1 MHNPKGE
8 KKTREVYVCER
19 CENVCE
25 STDCYLC
32 DAVSV
37 SARKIPMEIDTKT
50 MMQGVR
56 DVLDPIESKQISMML
71 SRCFDA
77 PSDLAVVNMAKE
89 TILEDLNK
97 IDFVF
102 NDVTAV
108 KYKGFMRECLGIG
121 LLDPYKTV
129 EGERVTGLFIFTE

>member
-1 MHNPKGE
+1 M

-32 DAVSV
+32 DAVS
-37 SARKIPMEIDTKT
+37 ARKIPMEIDTKT

-56 DVLDPIESKQISMML
+56 EVLALIESKQISIML

-77 PSDLAVVNMAKE
+77 PSDLVVVNMAKE

-129 EGERVTGLFIFTE
+129 EGEQVTGLFIFTE

>member
-1 MHNPKGE
+1 M
-8 KKTREVYVCER
+8 KKTREVYVCEI

-25 STDCYLC
+25 SMDCYLC
-32 DAVSV
+32 DVV
-37 SARKIPMEIDTKT
+37 SARKIPMEIDTET

-56 DVLDPIESKQISMML
+56 EVLESIESKQVRVML

-77 PSDLAVVNMAKE
+77 PSDLAVVNMEKE

-97 IDFVF
+97 MDFVF

-108 KYKGFMRECLGIG
+108 KDKGSMRKCLGIG

-129 EGERVTGLFIFTE
+129 EGEQVTGLFIFTE

>member
-1 MHNPKGE
+1 M

-32 DAVSV
+32 DAV

-56 DVLDPIESKQISMML
+56 DVLDPIESKQISIML

-77 PSDLAVVNMAKE
+77 PSDLAVVNMGKKRFLR
-89 TILEDLNK
+89 IL
-97 IDFVF
+97 I
-102 NDVTAV
+102 
-108 KYKGFMRECLGIG
+108 R
-121 LLDPYKTV
+121 
-129 EGERVTGLFIFTE
+129 